1 MAKAPTNWHA
11 EDVKARVRKDHGTLE
26 ALAGKRGV
34 TGAVLRSCLRRPIPR
49 GNRII
54 AAALGKE
61 VHEIWP
67 DWYDADGN
75 RHSTSRSDG
84 DSRRQI
90 CASHRQKAAAA

>member
-11 EDVKARVRKDHGTLE
+11 EDVKARVRKGYGTLE
-26 ALAGKRGV
+26 ALADKRGV
-34 TGAVLRSCLRRPIPR
+34 AGAVLRACLRRPVPR

-75 RHSTSRSDG
+75 RRTTLRSDG
-84 DSRRQI
+84 NSRSEK
-90 CASHRQKAAAA
+90 CASHRQKAEAA